1 MLLQYFAWL
10 VYYIGK
16 LTTHIGKKSTAK
28 TGKSNKWFDVDSE
41 VCNIFHDFE
50 LLISII
56 Q

>member
-41 VCNIFHDFE
+41 VCNTFHGFE
-50 LLISII
+50 HSILNI

>member
-16 LTTHIGKKSTAK
+16 LTTHIGTKSTAK

-41 VCNIFHDFE
+41 VCNTFHDLG
-50 LLISII
+50 LLIINI